1 MSQLPTPLVVYSTRQ
16 QQHQQPQTS
25 MTNLT
30 ASTLYQQHHHN
41 SNNISTNSLSPPSI
55 IPSPSSAFCIPSGSI
70 GTPSSNSMMAGIAT
84 PLSGATMGQLHQ
96 QSEIA
101 ELLKSFSF
109 SNILQNVQNFGNL
122 PLGFPLS
129 TNNHNNISTNPLQHS
144 AIPNLPVQHQQQYPT
159 SSTTSTTSTLPSQ
172 ISQPV
177 QQQLSYLKQE
187 PLDEPQQSQTLYLQ
201 PPSTSSI
208 SSFQQPPSNAFISNT
223 SDDESVFGGELKQD
237 TPKSSSGN
245 LSATRRKR
253 KLKQQFDANGKP
265 IVQRIRRRRRNGSI
279 PEEDS
284 APENLEKITPPE
296 CRKLQPSLPDNNEQ
310 L

>member
-1 MSQLPTPLVVYSTRQ
+1 MSQLPTPLGVYSTH
-16 QQHQQPQTS
+16 QHQQPQTS

-41 SNNISTNSLSPPSI
+41 SNISTNSLSPPSI

-70 GTPSSNSMMAGIAT
+70 GPPSSNSMMSGIPT

-144 AIPNLPVQHQQQYPT
+144 AIPNLPVQHQQQQQYPT
-159 SSTTSTTSTLPSQ
+159 SSTTSTTLPPQ
-172 ISQPV
+172 ISQPI

-187 PLDEPQQSQTLYLQ
+187 PLDEPQQSQSLYLQ
-201 PPSTSSI
+201 PSTSSSI

-223 SDDESVFGGELKQD
+223 SDDESIFGERQPD
-237 TPKSSSGN
+237 TPKSSGN

-284 APENLEKITPPE
+284 APKNLEKITPPG
-296 CRKLQPSLPDNNEQ
+296 CRKLEPPLPDNNEQ